1 MWALTRQSTSLP
13 RVGRALQKLPALGYQ
28 LLGVNSLDTT
38 SILKLAAQRLAESKV
53 AFSGTETIA
62 PAPVEQGP
70 PIDPVTG
77 APMDPAA
84 MAAGAPPVDP
94 ATGQPLPMD
103 PAMAGGAPPMDPAMM
118 DPAMMDPAMAGGMP
132 PAAPMPPEGGG
143 EDPVVKLLADIDGI
157 KADLAQIKDVVGQ
170 LADALPGAV
179 SAAQLMKAQEE
190 SPLSGDQAKKSIE
203 NEPAS
208 PESFDLPEG
217 YAVADSDGGS
227 AQVSKESLEFTN
239 EPIAEIANQVAEIQ
253 DPVAHFNAAAN
264 AAARAFSRR

>member
-103 PAMAGGAPPMDPAMM
+103 PAMAGGAPPM